1 MEWLCKTKIDEN
13 AKLCYMDTDSFIT
26 HGKTD
31 DISKDIAEDVETWFG
46 TSIFEIDKPLPKGKN
61 KKVNGLMKD
70 ELGRQIMKTFVGLRV
85 KTYSYLKDNNDED
98 KKAKRTKCV
107 KKIKLKFW
115 DNKKCLKA
123 ALIENKLFRKKKLM

>member
-1 MEWLCKTKIDEN
+1 
-13 AKLCYMDTDSFIT
+13 MDTESFIA

-31 DISKDIAEDVETWFG
+31 DIYKDIAKDVETWFG
-46 TSIFEIDKPLPKGKN
+46 TSIFEIDKPLPKEKN

-70 ELGRQIMKTFVGLRV
+70 ELDGQIMKTFVGLRA

-107 KKIKLKFW
+107 KKRKLKFW
-115 DNKKCLKA
+115 DYKKCLKA
-123 ALIENKLFRKKKLM
+123 ALIENKLFRKKMM